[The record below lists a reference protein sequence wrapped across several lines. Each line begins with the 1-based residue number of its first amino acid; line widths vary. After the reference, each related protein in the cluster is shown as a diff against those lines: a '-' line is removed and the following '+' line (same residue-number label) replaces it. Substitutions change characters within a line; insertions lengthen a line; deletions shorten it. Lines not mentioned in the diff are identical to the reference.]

1 MESSTLTN
9 NQARF
14 VAEYMSV
21 LPRNQADAYRR
32 VFGEGLTS
40 AASCASIMMSYPQVK
55 AAIAK
60 WEAEL
65 CKDLRMDVEQYI
77 RELVL
82 VATADPRDLTE
93 RYIGSCRHC
102 HGLGHQYQ
110 YTQNEFNLLLNAHIV
125 RRSRDKDLG
134 ADPLGLEFDFK
145 GGIGFNQRRAPHPEC
160 TECFGDGVGYEVFKD
175 TRTLSAGAARLY
187 AGVKKTRDGL
197 EIKTRSPDKAIE
209 LLGNILGLVKKSTE
223 LTGPNGGPVVVQA
236 GVANTPMPTD
246 PIAAA
251 AEYRRIMGG

>member
-21 LPRNQADAYRR
+21 LPRCATKAYMR
-32 VFGEGLTS
+32 VFGGEYAIAGSS
-40 AASCASIMMSYPQVK
+40 ASLMMSYPHVQ

-65 CKDLRMDVEQYI
+65 CKDLRMDVEQYV

-82 VATADPRDLTE
+82 VATADPRDLSE

-102 HGLGHQYQ
+102 HGMGHQHQ
-110 YTQNEFNLLLNAHIV
+110 YTQNEFNMLLNAHIV
-125 RRSRDKDLG
+125 RRARDKNP
-134 ADPLGLEFDFK
+134 DPLGLDFDCK
-145 GGIGFNQRRAPHPEC
+145 GGMGFNQRRAPHPEC

-209 LLGNILGLVKKSTE
+209 ILGNILGLVKKGVE
-223 LTGPNGGPVVVQA
+223 LTGPGGGPVVVQA
-236 GVANTPMPTD
+236 GVATAPMPAD
-246 PIAAA
+246 PIAAG
-251 AEYRRIMGG
+251 AEYRRLMGG

>member
-1 MESSTLTN
+1 METSTLTN

-21 LPRNQADAYRR
+21 LPRNQTEAYRR
-32 VFGEGLTS
+32 VFGNHLAS
-40 AASCASIMMSYPQVK
+40 APSCATLMMSYPQVK

-65 CKDLRMDVEQYI
+65 RADLRMPLEQVI

-82 VATADPRDLTE
+82 VATADPRDLSE

-102 HGLGHQYQ
+102 HGVGHQRQ
-110 YTQNEFNLLLNAHIV
+110 LTLSEFNMLLNAHIIK
-125 RRSRDKDLG
+125 RERAG
-134 ADPLGLEFDFK
+134 NPDPLGLEFDVK
-145 GGIGFNQRRAPHPEC
+145 GGPGFNQRRPPHPEC
-160 TECFGDGVGYEVFKD
+160 PECFGDGEGYEVFKD

-197 EIKTRSPDKAIE
+197 EIKTRSQDKALE
-209 LLGNILGLVKKSTE
+209 LLGQYLGLFKKGVE
-223 LTGPNGGPVVVQA
+223 LSAPGGGPVQVQA
-236 GVANTPMPTD
+236 GVAIAPLPAD

>member
-21 LPRNQADAYRR
+21 LPRCATKAYQR
-32 VFGEGLTS
+32 VFGGEYAIAGSS
-40 AASCASIMMSYPQVK
+40 ASLMMSYPHVQ

-60 WEAEL
+60 WEDEL
-65 CKDLRMDVEQYI
+65 RKDLRMDVEQYI

-82 VATADPRDLTE
+82 VATADPRDLSE

-102 HGLGHQYQ
+102 HGVGHQHQ
-110 YTQNEFNLLLNAHIV
+110 YTQNEFQLLLNAHIV
-125 RRSRDKDLG
+125 RRAKDKDLG
-134 ADPLGLEFDFK
+134 PDPLGLEFDCK
-145 GGIGFNQRRAPHPEC
+145 GGPGFNQRRAPHPEC
-160 TECFGDGVGYEVFKD
+160 TECFGDGKGYEVFKD

-209 LLGNILGLVKKSTE
+209 ILGNILGLSKKVE
-223 LTGPNGGPVVVQA
+223 LTGPNGGPLVVQA
-236 GVANTPMPTD
+236 GVATTPMPTD

>member
-32 VFGEGLTS
+32 VFGEDHGA
-40 AASCASIMMSYPQVK
+40 AASCASIMMGYPQVK

-65 CKDLRMDVEQYI
+65 CKDLRMDVEQYV

-82 VATADPRDLTE
+82 VATADPRDLSE

-102 HGLGHQYQ
+102 HGVGHQHQ
-110 YTQNEFNLLLNAHIV
+110 YTQNEFNMLLNAHIV
-125 RRSRDKDLG
+125 RRARDK
-134 ADPLGLEFDFK
+134 APDPLGLDFDCK
-145 GGIGFNQRRAPHPEC
+145 GGMGFNQRRAPHPEC

-209 LLGNILGLVKKSTE
+209 ILGNILGLVKKGVE
-223 LTGPNGGPVVVQA
+223 LTGPGGGPLVVQA
-236 GVANTPMPTD
+236 GVAATPMPTD

>member
-32 VFGEGLTS
+32 VFGEDRVA
-40 AASCASIMMSYPQVK
+40 AASCASVMMGLPQVK

-65 CKDLRMDVEQYI
+65 CKDLRMDVEQYV

-82 VATADPRDLTE
+82 VATADPRDLSE

-102 HGLGHQYQ
+102 HGMGHQHQ
-110 YTQNEFNLLLNAHIV
+110 YTQNEFNMLLNAHIV
-125 RRSRDKDLG
+125 RRARDKNP
-134 ADPLGLEFDFK
+134 DPLGLDFDCK

-209 LLGNILGLVKKSTE
+209 ILGNILGLVKKGVE
-223 LTGPNGGPVVVQA
+223 LTGPGGGPLVVQA
-236 GVANTPMPTD
+236 GVAAAPMPAD
-246 PIAAA
+246 PIAAG

>member
-21 LPRNQADAYRR
+21 LPRCATKAYMR
-32 VFGEGLTS
+32 VFGGEYAIAGSS
-40 AASCASIMMSYPQVK
+40 ASLMMSYPHVQ

-65 CKDLRMDVEQYI
+65 CKDLRMDVEQYV

-82 VATADPRDLTE
+82 VATADPRDLSE

-102 HGLGHQYQ
+102 HGMGHQHQ
-110 YTQNEFNLLLNAHIV
+110 YTQNEFNMLLNAHIV
-125 RRSRDKDLG
+125 RRARDKNP
-134 ADPLGLEFDFK
+134 DPLGLDFDCK

-209 LLGNILGLVKKSTE
+209 ILGNILGLVKKGVE
-223 LTGPNGGPVVVQA
+223 LTGPGGGPLVVQA
-236 GVANTPMPTD
+236 GVANTPMPSD